1 MQYYSLLYSYIS
13 SILVVK
19 VYFISSIQCDPNF
32 NAVQK
37 EHLTPND
44 EK

>member
-13 SILVVK
+13 SVLVVK

-32 NAVQK
+32 NAEKK
-37 EHLTPND
+37 EQLTLND